1 MRKKKDAIIIWPAYL
16 DSKLSRS
23 EGRRIPSNLA
33 APDINIGILRKA
45 AEAAEFDFEIEPE
58 KRYPRSWYHR
68 PGYLILQNPEGHKK
82 KRLLLMLAKSLRRV
96 VAQREAKRKQET
108 KKRKGK
114 RKRRRR

>member
-1 MRKKKDAIIIWPAYL
+1 MRPKKDAVIVWPAYL

-33 APDINIGILRKA
+33 APDINIGILKEA
-45 AEAAEFDFEIEPE
+45 AEAAGFDFEVDPE

-96 VAQREAKRKQET
+96 VALREAKRKQAE
-108 KKRKGK
+108 KKRG
-114 RKRRRR
+114 KRRRRRR